1 MRKAIKKASLKI
13 KKKLAGMKKGY
24 YLCNPKTKGSSEA
37 NSERN
42 EKIEKLSIA
51 MMQNI

>member
-1 MRKAIKKASLKI
+1 
-13 KKKLAGMKKGY
+13 MKKGY
-24 YLCNPKTKGSSEA
+24 YLCNPKTKGNSEA

-42 EKIEKLSIA
+42 KKIEKLSIA